1 MNNDEL
7 IEFANHIQSMHNL
20 TKVELVNTYWTHA
33 NEISKTKRLGFI
45 IRGNALWKSELS
57 EGIFNENNNFW
68 LKSNIYDSNGQINFY
83 QIKSNDFQI
92 WGTINVDIDPK
103 NSTKSRLIVMKALEK
118 VTSITNTMSLIFGVS
133 LRWYPARYLF
143 INTSIHGKAEQ
154 EVTKEWRCI
163 SLPRSFEEQS
173 SISISDE
180 SIKNNLLP
188 IINIIE
194 SLPQDIRTV
203 IRTAIDWHAS
213 GNYHLS
219 GLNRFLNYWESIELL
234 AHFFYKELPADI
246 VGRKTEG
253 EKKDAI
259 IKRLENEKIKK
270 KNCMNLIKIC
280 NEIRNPTIRD
290 KVHPFLFVITAPDG
304 MENAL
309 FEPDEISEKSLYG
322 IRNDIAHGELSE
334 HHFNSI
340 ELFSH
345 KLSEIRKIS
354 LEIIKLS
361 IINKDKLINL
371 FNLKNKLKV

>member
-57 EGIFNENNNFW
+57 EGIFNENYSFW
-68 LKSNIYDSNGQINFY
+68 LKSNIYDSDGQINLY
-83 QIKSNDFQI
+83 QIRSNDFQI

-103 NSTKSRLIVMKALEK
+103 NSRLIIVQALEK

-173 SISISDE
+173 SIGISDE

-194 SLPQDIRTV
+194 SLPPNIRTV

-234 AHFFYKELPADI
+234 AHFFYKELPAHI

-253 EKKDAI
+253 QKKDAI
-259 IKRLENEKIKK
+259 IKRLENEIIEKN
-270 KNCMNLIKIC
+270 NCMNLIKIC

-290 KVHPFLFVITAPDG
+290 KIHSFLFVITAPDG

-309 FEPDEISEKSLYG
+309 FEPDEISGKSLYG
-322 IRNDIAHGELSE
+322 IRNDIAHGKLSE
-334 HHFNSI
+334 HHFDSI
-340 ELFSH
+340 ESFSY

-361 IINKDKLINL
+361 IMNKEKLIN
-371 FNLKNKLKV
+371 

>member
-7 IEFANHIQSMHNL
+7 IDFAIHAQSMHNL

-33 NEISKTKRLGFI
+33 NEISKTKRLAFI
-45 IRGNALWKSELS
+45 IRGNGLWESKSS
-57 EGIFNENNNFW
+57 EGIFDKNNNYW
-68 LKSNIYDSNGQINFY
+68 LKSNIYNSIGQIDFY
-83 QIKSNDFQI
+83 QIRSNNFEI

-103 NSTKSRLIVMKALEK
+103 NSTNSKLIIKQALEK
-118 VTSITNTMSLIFGVS
+118 VTSLANTMSLFFCVS
-133 LRWYPARYLF
+133 LRWYPARYQF
-143 INTSIHGKAEQ
+143 INVSNHGEADK

-173 SISISDE
+173 SIVISDE
-180 SIKNNLLP
+180 SIRNNLFP

-194 SLPQDIRTV
+194 SLPPDIRTV

-234 AHFFYKELPADI
+234 AHFFYGKLSSHI

-253 EKKDAI
+253 QKKDAI
-259 IKRLENEKIKK
+259 IKILENKKIEKN
-270 KNCMNLIKIC
+270 NCMNIIKIC
-280 NEIRNPTIRD
+280 NEIRNPTIRE
-290 KVHPFLFVITAPDG
+290 KIRSFLYVITAPDG
-304 MENAL
+304 TENAL
-309 FEPDEISEKSLYG
+309 FEPDETSGKSLYD
-322 IRNDIAHGELSE
+322 IRNDIAHGKLSE

-340 ELFSH
+340 ESITQ
-345 KLSEIRKIS
+345 KLSEIRIIS

-361 IINKDKLINL
+361 IINKEKLI
-371 FNLKNKLKV
+371 K